1 MSLLSDIKFAQV
13 TARKNRHTQAVNTLT
28 TLIGEAEMVGK
39 NAGNRDVTD
48 QEVVTVIKKFIKG
61 VDEMISLVK
70 HPEANEQL
78 QIEKRLLEQWLPK
91 QLTSEQILEIIT
103 DISNKLNAHTLREM
117 GKIMKVLKER
127 FDGQYDGAVASTLIK
142 SILT

>member
-1 MSLLSDIKFAQV
+1 MPLINDIKFAQV
-13 TARKNRHTQAVNTLT
+13 LARKNRHAQAAATLT

-48 QEVVTVIKKFIKG
+48 QEVVAVIKKFIKG

-70 HPEANEQL
+70 NPQANEDL
-78 QIEKRLLEQWLPK
+78 QAEKRLLEQYLPK
-91 QLTSEQILEIIT
+91 QLTSDQLLVIIT
-103 DISNKLNAHTLREM
+103 DISNELNAHTLREM